1 MFQTV
6 FLNLSNHPAANW
18 PPAQRAEAEALG
30 GQIVDEPF
38 PAVPPDADP
47 EDVAALG
54 DYTLQR
60 ILARA
65 PVAAMVQG
73 EFTLTVYLVQAL
85 EFRGILCYA
94 ATTRRIVENAVVSKS
109 GPASSSS
116 GSADTLP
123 QRLPHNR
130 LPHHRAA
137 GPDAHEDLL
146 LPDLF
151 PG

>member
-94 ATTRRIVENAVVSKS
+94 ATTRRIVENAVVTAGAVEKRSRFEFVRFRRYPTATP
-109 GPASSSS
+109 PAQPSP
-116 GSADTLP
+116 AP
-123 QRLPHNR
+123 
-130 LPHHRAA
+130 
-137 GPDAHEDLL
+137 
-146 LPDLF
+146 
-151 PG
+151 